1 MIKAGRTKQC
11 RPGPWRP
18 RHIPRNEWA
27 DAWNHAWIAVA
38 LEQRLAAD
46 WWVELFDGY
55 LKKLEEADPLIFQSE
70 AYRAAYAILA
80 VELPKMQEQTRR
92 NRSRLAKQR
101 ALERLRLPLGHPRA
115 WKRSPPVAA
124 LCHQRRQFAVG
135 QGGFHAGA
143 LTLLP
148 NDPKIWKAAMQGDA
162 LKAGD
167 FVYVY
172 DCGSEP
178 ADGVRTAA
186 REFARARQRR
196 PIDMLFLSHLD
207 RDHICGVPELLSS
220 RYGVHV
226 DTIVL
231 PYLDDLDRLITF
243 SRSAA
248 RQGSANEE
256 RFHRDLTLDPVG
268 TLRRFDPRQIIFIR
282 ATDDEGP
289 FELRGVDPPTGG
301 SDDGVRW
308 KASASDGAMPE
319 ASITED
325 GAIVLRRA
333 DFVFA
338 GQGTLLWHLK
348 PYVRCAS
355 REDREAFQSAVEIA
369 LDWPRGSFGEKTTS
383 REQRRS
389 LVTRHRT
396 VLARAYKWAFKDK
409 NETSLS
415 LYSGPA
421 NPGQCGAVFSG
432 RPQHDT
438 PKVGWLG
445 TGDAY
450 LNDPDRITAFERHYC
465 GELEQVSTFVLP
477 HHGSIHNSDP
487 ARLLSAADLFVA
499 CAQPIHSHWRHPDPI
514 LVQAIRNDRRR
525 FRLVSGKAV
534 SELVEKMVVF
544 THEQNLESYYLGY

>member
-1 MIKAGRTKQC
+1 
-11 RPGPWRP
+11 
-18 RHIPRNEWA
+18 
-27 DAWNHAWIAVA
+27 
-38 LEQRLAAD
+38 
-46 WWVELFDGY
+46 
-55 LKKLEEADPLIFQSE
+55 
-70 AYRAAYAILA
+70 
-80 VELPKMQEQTRR
+80 MQEQVGRK
-92 NRSRLAKQR
+92 RSRLAEQR

-115 WKRSPPVAA
+115 WKRSPPVSA

-135 QGGFHAGA
+135 QGGFHAGV

-148 NDPKIWKAAMQGDA
+148 NEPLLWKAAMQGDA

-186 REFARARQRR
+186 REFARARDRK
-196 PIDMLFLSHLD
+196 PIDMLFLSHFD

-220 RYGVHV
+220 RNGVHV
-226 DTIVL
+226 DTIIL

-243 SRSAA
+243 GRSAA
-248 RQGSANEE
+248 TQGSATEE

-268 TLRRFDPRQIIFIR
+268 TLRRFDPRQVIFIP

-289 FELRGVDPPTGG
+289 FELRGTDPPAGG
-301 SDDGVRW
+301 DDEGMHW
-308 KASASDGAMPE
+308 KAVASEGAKPD
-319 ASITED
+319 ARATED

-338 GQGTLLWHLK
+338 GRGTALWRLK
-348 PYVRCAS
+348 PYVRRAC

-369 LDWPRGSFGEKTTS
+369 LDWPRGSFGEKIRS

-421 NPGQCGAVFSG
+421 NPEQCGAVFLG
-432 RPQHDT
+432 RPRHHT

-450 LNDPDRITAFERHYC
+450 LRDPDRIAAFERHFRD
-465 GELEQVSTFVLP
+465 ELDQVSTFVLP

-487 ARLLSAADLFVA
+487 AHLISAADLFVA

-514 LVQAIRNDRRR
+514 LVRTIRNDRRR
-525 FRLVSGKAV
+525 FRLVSGKAG
-534 SELVEKMVVF
+534 SALVEKMVVF
-544 THEQNLESYYLGY
+544 THEQHLESYYSGY